1 MAECTR
7 KWDVVNGMSRA
18 RGRGHGAVTWY
29 LEHVGVPRSTAYRW
43 EQKTRWLMCE
53 GEAEVA
59 RLRAELEARCRE
71 VERLRADGQRPR
83 RLSRQEECWLMVEA
97 AVLGNSDEEV
107 ATLVARA
114 GGRHLSHQTVHAILA
129 EWAAVA
135 RGVFEQ
141 YFAGVGSV
149 CAVDEIFL
157 GCQPLLLSVEPRSLL
172 INALRLAA
180 HRGAEAW
187 EPVFASLGHLEGCAA
202 DGARGI
208 ATAAAGAGVSLHRD
222 LFHLLRPAR
231 RWLEGR
237 AAACRR
243 QAAKARRADRSA
255 AQARGKGA
263 AHKRRSAAAQ
273 RTRARREADAFLEQY
288 CRCGD
293 LLARIR
299 AAFDLV
305 TADGT
310 LQRASRA
317 RATVVE
323 VLDTVAA
330 CEADRGFARAL
341 AALKEPEAFAHLDVL
356 DAGIEALVCA
366 GHDRETLAV
375 LVAETVAW
383 RHRDKDPVE
392 LLEGASEG
400 TEADE
405 LEVAVIRLV
414 DSAVRSSSP
423 IECVNSRIRL
433 VQVARKRLSEDFVYL
448 LAVYHNLKAFGRGT
462 VRQGATP
469 AALAGIDLPT
479 DDWLELLDLAVGASH
494 ATECL
499 SA

>member
-1 MAECTR
+1 
-7 KWDVVNGMSRA
+7 
-18 RGRGHGAVTWY
+18 VTWY

-43 EQKTRWLMCE
+43 EQKMTWLMCE

-71 VERLRADGQRPR
+71 VERLRAEGQRPR

-97 AVLGNSDEEV
+97 AVLGNSDAEV

-114 GGRHLSHQTVHAILA
+114 GGRRLSHQTVHAALA

-141 YFAGVGSV
+141 YFAGVGSES
-149 CAVDEIFL
+149 ALDEIFL

-187 EPVFASLGHLEGCAA
+187 EPVFASLGELERCAA

-208 ATAAAGAGVSLHRD
+208 AKAAGAAGVAVHRD
-222 LFHLLRPAR
+222 LFHLLRPAH
-231 RWLEGR
+231 RWLVGCQR
-237 AAACRR
+237 AYRR
-243 QAAKARRADRSA
+243 QAGKARRADRTA
-255 AQARGKGA
+255 TQARGKGA
-263 AHKRRSAAAQ
+263 LHKRRSAATH
-273 RTRARREADAFLEQY
+273 RTLARREAEALLEQY

-293 LLARIR
+293 LLRRIR

-310 LQRASRA
+310 LHTASRA
-317 RATVVE
+317 RATVAE
-323 VLDTVAA
+323 VLDTVAGWD
-330 CEADRGFARAL
+330 ADHGFGRAL

-356 DAGIEALVCA
+356 DAGIEALVAA

-383 RHRDKDPVE
+383 RHKDKDPVQV
-392 LLEGASEG
+392 LEGASEG

-405 LEVAVIRLV
+405 LELAVIRLV
-414 DSAVRSSSP
+414 DRAVRSSSP
-423 IECVNSRIRL
+423 VECVNSRVRL
-433 VQVARKRLSEDFVYL
+433 VQVARKRLGEDFVYL
-448 LAVYHNLKAFGRGT
+448 LAVYHNLKPFGRGT
-462 VRQGATP
+462 VREGATP

-479 DDWLELLDLAVGASH
+479 DDWLELLDLAAQASQASH
-494 ATECL
+494 AAE
-499 SA
+499 SASA